1 MPIWLASPPGE
12 LGSASTSAHMSAHP
26 NKHCASSRAVTT
38 PETVEGERAVGFV
51 AQDKA
56 SLASLQTNAFAGAE
70 RRLTIRL
77 EDYWLSL
84 RRYPQG
90 KGPFIDDFQPD
101 RNPVPWRNC
110 FIAYISG
117 RGAEPIFDYVGA
129 SIILLFKPDR
139 TNLPDWEWLVDIVA
153 VRFGD
158 MGEMLESF
166 RPTKREGS
174 FERSNGIVALYRSI
188 LLPFVD
194 DKREPRYVLGAVSY
208 LLGDAVAA

>member
-1 MPIWLASPPGE
+1 MLARIKGWDFSDTGTAREVRRGPGSVKLVSE
-12 LGSASTSAHMSAHP
+12 NHAP
-26 NKHCASSRAVTT
+26 
-38 PETVEGERAVGFV
+38 
-51 AQDKA
+51 
-56 SLASLQTNAFAGAE
+56 LAALQSNEFAGSD
-70 RRLTIRL
+70 RRRIIRL

-84 RRYPQG
+84 RRCAQG
-90 KGPFIDDFQPD
+90 PLIDDFQPA

-117 RGAEPIFDYVGA
+117 RGAEPIFDHVGD
-129 SIILLFKPDR
+129 SIIVLFKPDR

-166 RPTKREGS
+166 RPMKREGS
-174 FERSNGIVALYRSI
+174 FERPNGIVALYRSV

-194 DKREPRYVLGAVSY
+194 DKREPRYVLGAVTY
-208 LLGDAVAA
+208 LLREAPAA